1 MRFGNVSV
9 IIPTFNRSYCL
20 TRTIDSV
27 IAQTYPDWTAIIV
40 DDGSTD
46 GTRELIAQRYSAEE
60 RVRYVYQHNAGVSA
74 ARNHGIELGD
84 GEFVAFLDSDDD
96 WKSWKLELQVACLR
110 RCPDIGMVWTD
121 MLAVN
126 ENGDLVDERYLK
138 RMYAAY
144 QWVSKGDLFT
154 RRYPVSE
161 IAPGLAP
168 LFPGSHLFTGDIFSQ
183 MIRGNL
189 VHTST
194 VLLRRDRLNRVGGF
208 DTDLRS
214 GEDYGFHLRTC
225 REGAVGFVDVSSIH
239 YQIGRPDQLTAPQY
253 TVDIARNFLNT
264 IEPVIRADRERISL
278 PDKTIR
284 GTLAYAHA
292 WLGEQLVLA
301 GNAVEARR
309 HLCSSF
315 RQQPGLWA
323 ARMYVLSF
331 LPNPAIG
338 RLRRIRQKFRPR
350 RSDPVAPGPGPRPR
364 KVLFLID
371 TLMGMGGVEG
381 ALLKITQQLPRLG
394 WNCAIA
400 TFRLSSNQEFVKLF
414 SCPIYHLPLNRV
426 LSWRALGVGF
436 KLYAL
441 VARERF
447 DIVHTFFEMSDL
459 WGAPLANS
467 ARRAILVSSR
477 RDMGIGRTALQDK
490 LYRLMRNMP
499 HQVQTVSEAVRRT
512 FIERDKLAPERV
524 VTVYNGVD
532 LDRILGVAPWP
543 NLAESFGLD
552 PRGAMI
558 LTGSGKVQP
567 VKGIDTLIRAAAS
580 VCREFPRTNFLIGGW
595 LEGDYP
601 DELRRL
607 AESLGV
613 SHNVKFIGQSSQF
626 WSILKSVDVYCQ
638 LSRSEGHS
646 NGLLEAMACGLP
658 CVATAVGGNPETL
671 EHGKTGFLVEK
682 EDFEGAAARIT
693 QLLRRPE
700 LRQLMGDA
708 ASATVRERFTTEK
721 MAQRIVS
728 LYDEL
733 LALHDRSLTS
743 PVSKIR

>member
-1 MRFGNVSV
+1 
-9 IIPTFNRSYCL
+9 
-20 TRTIDSV
+20 
-27 IAQTYPDWTAIIV
+27 
-40 DDGSTD
+40 
-46 GTRELIAQRYSAEE
+46 
-60 RVRYVYQHNAGVSA
+60 
-74 ARNHGIELGD
+74 
-84 GEFVAFLDSDDD
+84 
-96 WKSWKLELQVACLR
+96 
-110 RCPDIGMVWTD
+110 MVWTD

-371 TLMGMGGVEG
+371 TLMGMGGAEG

-436 KLYAL
+436 
-441 VARERF
+441 
-447 DIVHTFFEMSDL
+447 
-459 WGAPLANS
+459 
-467 ARRAILVSSR
+467 
-477 RDMGIGRTALQDK
+477 K